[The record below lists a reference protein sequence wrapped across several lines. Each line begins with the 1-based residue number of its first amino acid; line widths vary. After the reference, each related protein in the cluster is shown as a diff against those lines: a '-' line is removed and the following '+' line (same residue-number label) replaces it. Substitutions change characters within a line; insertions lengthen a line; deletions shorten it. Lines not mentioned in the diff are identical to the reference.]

1 MSECVCN
8 VIPIDD
14 ESEEIKYCERIVRC
28 GDCTHFRE
36 VRMSGGTAKTVCSGV
51 MAYVE
56 PDPMGFCAWG
66 ERMGEA

>member
-1 MSECVCN
+1 MSE
-8 VIPIDD
+8 VILETSNMIWQKSGKPIK
-14 ESEEIKYCERIVRC
+14 EIVRC

-36 VRMSGGTAKTVCSGV
+36 VRMSDGTAKTVCSGV

-66 ERMGEA
+66 ERRES